1 MRKISLVFAAIL
13 ALLFTSCQ
21 RTTEPPVTQGSLQ
34 ATSVK
39 VATLVNRTV
48 QGGLDLNG
56 ILRADQDVVIKAE
69 TQGRVTALN
78 VQVGDRVTAGQVVA
92 EVDDVIKRA
101 TWEANQANLD
111 KLKKDLDR
119 ITLLKAQ
126 KVASDTDLDNIKL
139 AVATAQSQTTIA
151 AKDLEN
157 TRIKAPFAGTI
168 TETAVTVGT
177 MASVGLPVVHLINL
191 DRTKIVVNVNEK
203 DILQVKA
210 GDAVEVR
217 TEANPNLTVAG
228 KVRAI
233 SPQASAAQNFPVE
246 VVVANQGKFTLLD
259 GMSVT
264 VHFSFGERRV
274 QAIPRAALVGSLQ
287 QPQVFV
293 VEGGKAVLKSIAVGA
308 QYDTDLEVTSG
319 LTSAEQVVVSGQ
331 NNLLDGVAVQVV
343 P

>member
-1 MRKISLVFAAIL
+1 
-13 ALLFTSCQ
+13 
-21 RTTEPPVTQGSLQ
+21 
-34 ATSVK
+34 

-69 TQGRVTALN
+69 TQGRVTALH
-78 VQVGDRVTAGQVVA
+78 VQVGDHVTAGQVLA

-119 ITLLKAQ
+119 ITLLKSQ
-126 KVASDTDLDNIKL
+126 KVANDTDLDAIKL
-139 AVATAQSQTTIA
+139 AVATAQSQATIA

-157 TRIKAPFAGTI
+157 TRIKAPFAGSI
-168 TETAVTVGT
+168 TETSVTVGT
-177 MASVGLPVVHLINL
+177 MASVGAPVVHLINL
-191 DRTKIVVNVNEK
+191 DKTKIVVNVNEK
-203 DILQVKA
+203 DILQVHA
-210 GDAVEVR
+210 GDTVEVK
-217 TEANPNLTVAG
+217 TEADPGIKVAG

-246 VVVANQGKFTLLD
+246 VVVANQGKLTLLD

-274 QAIPRAALVGSLQ
+274 RALPRSALVGSLQ
-287 QPQVFV
+287 QPQVYV
-293 VEGGKAVLKSIAVGA
+293 VEGGKAVLKSIEVGT

-319 LTSAEQVVVSGQ
+319 LAAADQVVVSGQ
-331 NNLLDGVAVQVV
+331 NNLQDGVAVQVV

>member
-1 MRKISLVFAAIL
+1 MKLLSATIVL
-13 ALLFTSCQ
+13 ALLLTSCQ
-21 RTTEPPVTQGSLQ
+21 RKVETPVQGSLQ
-34 ATSVK
+34 ATAVK
-39 VATLVNRTV
+39 VASLSTRTV

-56 ILRADQDVVIKAE
+56 ILHADQDVVIKAE
-69 TQGRVTALN
+69 TQGRVTA
-78 VQVGDRVTAGQVVA
+78 VHVRVGDQVAAGQVLA

-119 ITLLKAQ
+119 IALLRAQ
-126 KVASDTDLDNIKL
+126 KVANETDLDNVKL

-168 TETAVTVGT
+168 TETSVTEGT
-177 MASVGLPVVHLINL
+177 MASVGAPVVHLINL
-191 DRTKIVVNVNEK
+191 EKTKIVVNVNEK
-203 DILQVKA
+203 DILQVHP
-210 GDAVEVR
+210 GDTVDVR
-217 TEANPNLTVAG
+217 TEADPSLKVAG

-246 VVVANQGKFTLLD
+246 VTVAKQGKLTLLD

-274 QAIPRAALVGSLQ
+274 QALPRSALIGSLQ
-287 QPQVFV
+287 QPQVYV
-293 VEGGKAVLKSIAVGA
+293 VEAGKAVLKSITVGA

-319 LTSAEQVVVSGQ
+319 LTPADQVVVSGQ
-331 NNLLDGVAVQVV
+331 NNLQDGVAIQVV